1 MVADAHNRKPRGIL
15 ASLALEDWKRSTSVV
30 GYELQYNDS
39 DGVTLVYNVTATTS
53 HFQHAK
59 ETQWQDVELR
69 EVWNKLQNSE
79 QLDGLSMNQK
89 RFFSPLI

>member
-1 MVADAHNRKPRGIL
+1 MVADAHNRKPCGVL
-15 ASLALEDWKRSTSVV
+15 ASLALEDWKISTSVV

-53 HFQHAK
+53 LLQHAK